1 MHPCPAIVLIN
12 QIYNPMRK
20 TVLFLLL
27 FIQFCATAAAQNV
40 IESNGCTLSYNTIK
54 GETRFTSLRVS
65 SNNSGG
71 TAFYDENGNY
81 VFGEYCDTL
90 IVEEGV
96 DTLWYDNDSFS
107 VFQIIKFPQ
116 SLKSIMGTIVGMRN
130 VIETN
135 SVFCPWQDPISIG
148 RLRFKRSTGAVLV
161 VPKGRVEAY
170 KNSDWGRYFMFIT
183 DSLGDDGS
191 FDRSASL
198 VLENAKSYS
207 VSHSVVGS
215 SSVIHIDV
223 HSDYKFDGE
232 NNFFNLGHSELQS
245 YGKVYDPSDDVY
257 WSYDKLT
264 LSFDEGITEIPDD
277 FGYSS
282 DVNSYSLPQ
291 SLQRIGGYAF
301 EDNDKLVSITI
312 PDNVSYIGRDAFFSC
327 DRLKYVSLPKSCKK
341 LRLGLFESCH
351 ALDSI
356 DFPTD
361 LTDIGPYAFNGCDSL
376 FYKSG
381 TLVMPEG
388 VQTIGSYA
396 FARCRHINKV
406 VLPKSTKS
414 VDHGAFEWIGSE
426 NANVEDRWGEIMKL
440 DSIVFDCFASDPP
453 VIRYTSEDDYNG
465 VFDSKCSGKARLNV
479 PARSVEKYKNS
490 PWADEFDIYALD
502 PALDPETSYN
512 PVSSRADLNI
522 EVRNGVVSVSG
533 ADNFDVYDLSGR
545 KMPAGRPLPAGLYVV
560 STPAG
565 SQKVVVE

>member
-1 MHPCPAIVLIN
+1 
-12 QIYNPMRK
+12 MRK

-40 IESNGCTLSYNTIK
+40 VGTKVFKDKQYTLSCNIVDEGWRTV
-54 GETRFTSLRVS
+54 FHATSLRVS
-65 SNNSGG
+65 ENNQYMP
-71 TAFYDENGNY
+71 FFDRFDYNLD
-81 VFGEYCDTL
+81 VLRCDTL

-96 DTLWYDNDSFS
+96 DTLWCERLYFNEFG
-107 VFQIIKFPQ
+107 IIKFPQ
-116 SLKSIMGTIVGMRN
+116 SLKEFKGEGQ
-130 VIETN
+130 VIGAY
-135 SVFCPWQDPISIG
+135 SVFCPWHDPIPIG
-148 RLRFKRSTGAVLV
+148 DRRLNRSDVPVLV

-170 KNSDWGRYFMFIT
+170 KNSDWRRYVMFIT

-312 PDNVSYIGRDAFFSC
+312 PDNVSYIGSEVFCSC
-327 DRLKYVSLPKSCKK
+327 ERLKNVRLPKSCKE
-341 LRLGLFESCH
+341 LPRSLFALCH

-361 LTDIGPYAFNGCDSL
+361 LTNIGNGAFAGCDSL
-376 FYKSG
+376 FYESG
-381 TLVMPEG
+381 TLVLPEG
-388 VQTIGSYA
+388 VDTIGDYA
-396 FARCRHINKV
+396 FAECRHINKV

-414 VDHGAFEWIGSE
+414 VGICAFRWIGSE
-426 NANVEDRWGEIMKL
+426 NANVEDRWNENSIMKL

-465 VFDSKCSGKARLNV
+465 VFRSKSSGKARLNV

-490 PWADEFDIYALD
+490 SWADEFDIYALD

>member
-1 MHPCPAIVLIN
+1 
-12 QIYNPMRK
+12 MRK

-40 IESNGCTLSYNTIK
+40 VGTKVIESDGCTLSYNTIK

-65 SNNSGG
+65 ENNRWFA
-71 TAFYDENGNY
+71 TFVDENGNY
-81 VFGEYCDTL
+81 VSGEYCDTL

-96 DTLWYDNDSFS
+96 DTLWCDNYSFRN
-107 VFQIIKFPQ
+107 FQIIKFPQ
-116 SLKSIMGTIVGMRN
+116 SLKSFKGSGF
-130 VIETN
+130 VILGSS

-148 RLRFKRSTGAVLV
+148 DLRLKRSTGAVLV

-170 KNSDWGRYFMFIT
+170 KNSDWDRYFMFIT

-232 NNFFNLGHSELQS
+232 NNFFNLEDYDYNNSS
-245 YGKVYDPSDDVY
+245 DGKVYDPSDDVY
-257 WSYDKLT
+257 WSFDKLT
-264 LSFDEGITEIPDD
+264 LSFDEGITEIPDH

-282 DVNSYSLPQ
+282 DVNSYNLPQ
-291 SLQRIGGYAF
+291 SLQRIGERAF
-301 EDNDKLVSITI
+301 GGNGKLVSITI
-312 PDNVSYIGRDAFFSC
+312 PDNVSYICRSAFKFC
-327 DRLKYVSLPKSCKK
+327 VRLKYVKLPKQCKG
-341 LRLGLFESCH
+341 LPHGLFYCCH

-356 DFPTD
+356 GFPTD
-361 LTDIGPYAFNGCDSL
+361 LTNIGNIAFMGCDSL
-376 FYKSG
+376 FYEFG
-381 TLVMPEG
+381 TLVLPEG
-388 VQTIGSYA
+388 VQTIGDYA
-396 FARCRHINKV
+396 FAAACRHINKV

-414 VDHGAFEWIGSE
+414 VGIGAFQWIGSE
-426 NANVEDRWGEIMKL
+426 NANVDCGWLNDSGAYVNETMKL
-440 DSIVFDCFASDPP
+440 DSIVFDCFASEPP
-453 VIRYTSEDDYNG
+453 VIKDYLPEG
-465 VFDSKCSGKARLNV
+465 VFYSKRSGKARLNV

-533 ADNFDVYDLSGR
+533 ADSFDVYDLSGR

>member
-1 MHPCPAIVLIN
+1 
-12 QIYNPMRK
+12 MRK
-20 TVLFLLL
+20 TVLLLLL

-40 IESNGCTLSYNTIK
+40 IESNGCTLSYNTIED
-54 GETRFTSLRVS
+54 ETRFTSLRVS
-65 SNNSGG
+65 ENNREW
-71 TAFYDENGNY
+71 TVFYDENGNE
-81 VFGEYCDTL
+81 VWGEYCDTL

-96 DTLWYDNDSFS
+96 DTLWYDNYSFYD
-107 VFQIIKFPQ
+107 FQIIKFPQ
-116 SLKSIMGTIVGMRN
+116 SLKKFKGSGG
-130 VIETN
+130 VIGAN
-135 SVFCPWQDPISIG
+135 SSVFCPWQDPISIG
-148 RLRFKRSTGAVLV
+148 DLRLERSLGAVLV

-264 LSFDEGITEIPDD
+264 LSFDEGITEIPVA
-277 FGYSS
+277 FGFNG
-282 DVNSYSLPQ
+282 DVNSYNLPQ

-301 EDNDKLVSITI
+301 NYNPKLVSITI
-312 PDNVSYIGRDAFFSC
+312 PDNVSYIGNEAFYGC
-327 DRLKYVSLPKSCKK
+327 VRLKNVRLPKSCK
-341 LRLGLFESCH
+341 RLPDGLFCKCK

-361 LTDIGPYAFNGCDSL
+361 LTSIGNNVFRACDSL
-376 FYKSG
+376 FYESG
-381 TLVMPEG
+381 TLVLSEG

-396 FARCRHINKV
+396 FAKCRHINKV

-414 VDHGAFEWIGSE
+414 VGNSAFTWIGSE
-426 NANVEDRWGEIMKL
+426 NANVDFGRYDGVFARDTMKL

-453 VIRYTSEDDYNG
+453 VIGYTGKDGYNG
-465 VFDSKCSGKARLNV
+465 VFHYMSSGKARLNV
-479 PARSVEKYKNS
+479 PAQSVEKYKNS

-502 PALDPETSYN
+502 PALDPETSFN
-512 PVSSRADLNI
+512 PVSPRADLNI

-533 ADNFDVYDLSGR
+533 ADSFDVYDLSGR

>member
-1 MHPCPAIVLIN
+1 
-12 QIYNPMRK
+12 MRK

-27 FIQFCATAAAQNV
+27 FIQFCATAAAQNVVGTKV

-96 DTLWYDNDSFS
+96 DTLWYDNYSFS

-116 SLKSIMGTIVGMRN
+116 SLKSIMGMRN

-148 RLRFKRSTGAVLV
+148 EMRLKRSTGAVLV

-282 DVNSYSLPQ
+282 DVNSYNLPQ
-291 SLQRIGGYAF
+291 SLQRIGGFAF
-301 EDNDKLVSITI
+301 YSNGELASITI
-312 PDNVSYIGRDAFFSC
+312 PDNVSYIGVAAFHSC
-327 DRLKYVSLPKSCKK
+327 DRLKNVRLPKSCKK
-341 LRLGLFESCH
+341 LRWGLFELCH

-361 LTDIGPYAFNGCDSL
+361 LTDIEPYAFNGCDSL

-396 FARCRHINKV
+396 FASCRHINKV

-414 VDHGAFEWIGSE
+414 VGHGAFEWIGSE
-426 NANVEDRWGEIMKL
+426 NANVNLGYDGGVYVDETMKL

-453 VIRYTSEDDYNG
+453 VIIYTGEGYNG
-465 VFDSKCSGKARLNV
+465 IFYHRSSGKARLNV
-479 PARSVEKYKNS
+479 PAQSVEKYKNS
-490 PWADEFDIYALD
+490 SWADEFDIYALD

-533 ADNFDVYDLSGR
+533 ADSFDVYDLSGR